1 MRKIILGFILT
12 VCFWVTSSL
21 AAVVGHEVTYSAGG
35 VTMKGYLARD
45 EGLTGLQPGVLVVH
59 EWWGHNDY
67 TRKRATML
75 AEMGYV
81 ALAVDMY
88 GDGKVAKHPDEA
100 QSFSKEAIQN
110 FPVAK
115 GRFEAA
121 LNLLREQPHVAKTKI
136 AAIGYCFGGG
146 VVLNMA
152 RQGVD
157 LKGVASFHGSL
168 DPMQSAVPGGIRSKI
183 LVLTGETDPMVPSA
197 KVEAFKEEMTRAG
210 ADFKVISYPGAT
222 HSFTNPDA
230 DALGREF
237 KLPIAYNKEA
247 DQQSWEALRQFLVQS
262 FGS

>member
-1 MRKIILGFILT
+1 MRKLIGSIVLAIFFLG
-12 VCFWVTSSL
+12 TSAL
-21 AAVVGHEVTYSAGG
+21 ANVVGHEVTYSAGG
-35 VTMKGYLARD
+35 VTLKGYLARD
-45 EGLTGLQPGVLVVH
+45 ESQTGTQPGVLVVH

-67 TRKRATML
+67 ARKRATML

-100 QSFSKEAIQN
+100 QAFSKEALRD

-121 LNLLREQPHVAKTKI
+121 LNFLREQTQVAKTKI

-168 DPMQSAVPGGIRSKI
+168 DPLQPAAPGGIHAKI
-183 LVLTGETDPMVPSA
+183 LVLTGEADPMVPPA
-197 KVEAFKEEMTRAG
+197 KVEAFKEEMTQAG
-210 ADFKVISYPGAT
+210 AAFKVISYPGVT
-222 HSFTNPDA
+222 HGFTNPDA

-262 FGS
+262 FGL